1 MNRAAWLRVRRM
13 VAKEFRQIFRD
24 PRMRPML
31 FLSPIIQLLL
41 FGYAVNTDVRQT
53 ALFVVDQERSATSRS
68 LVETLTASGFF
79 RVVGQSER
87 GEDLVRAL
95 DRGKA
100 VIGLEIPR
108 GFSADLAAGRSTV
121 QVLVDGSDSNT
132 GLLAQGNALRLLQ
145 VFAARH
151 PAPGPAVTGRVE
163 LRARAWFNPALE
175 SRVYNVPGVIAAL
188 LILMCLLLTAL
199 AVVREREMGT
209 LEQLMVTPLRPME
222 LMLGKTLPVAVIA
235 LGQLALVTAVALLW
249 FGIPFLGN
257 PVALV
262 TGALV
267 YILAGLSLGLLIS
280 SATRTQQ
287 EAFMVMFLV
296 LMPLLIL
303 SGFMYPVASMAEPLQ
318 WLTLAN
324 PLRHFLVIVRGI
336 FLKGEGLAE
345 LWPQYVTLV
354 GMSAVA
360 LWVATI
366 KFGRSLR

>member
-1 MNRAAWLRVRRM
+1 MNRAAWSRIRRL
-13 VAKEFRQIFRD
+13 VTKEFRQIFRD

-41 FGYAVNTDVRQT
+41 FGYAVNTDVRRT
-53 ALFVVDQERSATSRS
+53 ATFVVDHDQSAASREM
-68 LVETLTASGFF
+68 VEALTASGFF
-79 RVVGQSER
+79 QVTGRSER
-87 GEDLVRAL
+87 GADLVGAL
-95 DRGKA
+95 DRGDA
-100 VIGLEIPR
+100 VIGLEIPP
-108 GFSADLAAGRSTV
+108 GFSGDLAAGRAAV

-132 GLLAQGNALRLLQ
+132 GLVAQGNAMRLLQ
-145 VFAARH
+145 AFAAARGG
-151 PAPGPAVTGRVE
+151 GPMTGGVD

-209 LEQLMVTPLRPME
+209 LEQLMVTPLQPAE
-222 LMLGKTLPVAVIA
+222 LMLGKTIPVAVIA

-249 FGIPFLGN
+249 FGIPFRGN

-262 TGALV
+262 AGALV
-267 YILAGLSLGLLIS
+267 YILAGLAFGLLIS

-303 SGFMYPVASMAEPLQ
+303 SGFMYPIASMAEPLQ
-318 WLTLAN
+318 WLTLVN

-345 LWPQYVTLV
+345 LWPQYLALL
-354 GMSAVA
+354 GMAA
-360 LWVATI
+360 LALRAATVR
-366 KFGRSLR
+366 FARSLR